1 MSEENLEL
9 TRRAWKAFEAGMAR
23 GDPGGAF
30 DSGAVAPDFE
40 WVPPRGFPGASVY
53 RGREGFAEFMAAWT
67 EDFDNLTFRLDRL
80 IDAGDNRVVGLFHQA
95 ATGKGSGV
103 PVELDQGIVYE
114 FEGGHIVRM
123 RNYVGHAEA
132 LEAGGLSE

>member
-1 MSEENLEL
+1 MSEENLEV
-9 TRRAWKAFEAGMAR
+9 TRRAWEAFEAGMAR
-23 GDPGGAF
+23 GDLVGAF

-67 EDFDNLTFRLDRL
+67 EDFDNLTFRLERL
-80 IDAGDNRVVGLFHQA
+80 IDAGDNRVVGLFHQT

-103 PVELDQGIVYE
+103 PVELDQGVVYE
-114 FEGGHIVRM
+114 LEGGQIIRI
-123 RNYVGHAEA
+123 RNYLDHGEA
-132 LEAGGLSE
+132 LEAAGLSD